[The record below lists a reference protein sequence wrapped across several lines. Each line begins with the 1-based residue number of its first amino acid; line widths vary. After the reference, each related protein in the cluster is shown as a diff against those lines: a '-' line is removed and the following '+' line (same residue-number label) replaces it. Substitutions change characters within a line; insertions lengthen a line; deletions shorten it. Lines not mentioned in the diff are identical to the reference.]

1 MDYRIIS
8 YPALP
13 SAYTAQKSGRRI
25 DMLIL
30 HATGGVKTSD
40 LWTLSGRDRRHLV
53 STHYYVTKLGEIYQ
67 LVQDKDIAWHAG
79 VSYWQGESDCNRFSI
94 GVELENLNDGRDVYP
109 QAQQDAVLWLV
120 RNKVHHY
127 TIPRSRLVRH
137 AEVALPAGRKND
149 PRGFPWESFV
159 NQVYADIEPGPLPPP
174 SPPPPPAM
182 ILRTA
187 LLEAVYRKAQHTYHP
202 DWAMHQFA
210 LKERLGP
217 PLVPMFR
224 FRAERRDWVGEIYG
238 VDAIC
243 SPVSGWSDIRRLS
256 QLPDGDLKTVFRNE
270 VYRSLGASYHADW
283 AFHQYSDH
291 NWIGVPLSESFGL
304 TLSSGESY
312 VAQIFS
318 LDTLIS
324 PHGAWDVIFLLSNL
338 LDASHLGRRDAELRD
353 SLLKR
358 QFQRIGG
365 SYHPEWIM
373 HQVALRVGLG
383 APLSD
388 QARVEM
394 GEQDY
399 VVQPFARDLLYS
411 PVGDWGIVKR
421 LAELLSSDID

>member
-13 SAYTAQKSGRRI
+13 SAYTAQQPGRRI

-79 VSYWQGESDCNRFSI
+79 VSYWQNESDCNRYSI
-94 GVELENLNDGRDVYP
+94 GIEIENRNDGRDPYP

-120 RNKVHHY
+120 RNKVQQY
-127 TIPRSRLVRH
+127 KIPRSRLVRH
-137 AEVALPAGRKND
+137 AQVALPPGRKSD
-149 PRGFPWESFV
+149 PRGYPWESFV
-159 NQVYADIEPGPLPPP
+159 NQVYADLPPGPNP
-174 SPPPPPAM
+174 SPSNPPAPDV

-187 LLEAVYRKAQHTYHP
+187 LMEAAYRRARHTYHP

-210 LKERLGP
+210 LQERLGP

-224 FRAERRDWVGEIYG
+224 FRAASRDWVGEIYG
-238 VDAIC
+238 VDAVC
-243 SPVSGWSDIRRLS
+243 SPVGDWDDLRRLS
-256 QLPDGDLKTVFRNE
+256 QLPNDDLRHVFRNQ
-270 VYRSLGASYHADW
+270 VYALLGASYHADW
-283 AFHQYSDH
+283 AFHQYADR
-291 NWIGVPLSESFGL
+291 NAIGVPLSESFGF

-318 LDTLIS
+318 LETLIS
-324 PHGAWDVIFLLSNL
+324 PDGQWDVIFPLSNL
-338 LDASHLGRRDAELRD
+338 LDVPNLQPRDAELRNM
-353 SLLKR
+353 LLSR

-365 SYHPEWIM
+365 TYHPDRTI
-373 HQVALRVGLG
+373 HQTALFLGLG
-383 APLSD
+383 VPLSN
-388 QARVEM
+388 QEQIEM

-399 VVQPFARDLLYS
+399 VAQSFARDVLYS
-411 PVGDWGIVKR
+411 PVGDWSIVKQ
-421 LAELLSSDID
+421 LSALF